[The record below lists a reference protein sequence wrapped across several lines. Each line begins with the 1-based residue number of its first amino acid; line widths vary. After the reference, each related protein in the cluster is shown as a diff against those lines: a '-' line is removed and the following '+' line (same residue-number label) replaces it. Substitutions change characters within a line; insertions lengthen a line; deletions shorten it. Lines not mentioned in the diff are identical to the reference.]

1 MPFMLHD
8 HHIIPALAFIVLF
21 AIWSN
26 VLYFYSHG
34 GGSSHHHMMGVQQT
48 TNDEY
53 LLMTKDLLTQQQM
66 QPLKRQEDERA
77 AQKVTPNMEGDASST
92 TERIIDSKGG
102 ILLPPSSYRSESNV
116 FRQVL
121 KRSQHFQTQCQ
132 TSLLPHHLGQIQPK
146 DFDTGVPPLP
156 EYGIQQAL
164 SEWLQQLEENNN
176 AADSNDPEEETPP
189 RKNNNDNDYP
199 MCQLPPPKECD
210 VHQFTIILMSHTV
223 SDDERLSKLH
233 RGIKTLSSWDI
244 TGEIIL
250 VWNNL
255 QSVLNQC
262 SKQQC
267 SDLLSWDQDPHH
279 KLRIFYALEQKHVKL
294 ENNLLNRY
302 HPIIQP
308 QNEAVVYFDDDG
320 PFHSRLAM
328 EVGFELW
335 KRNSDVQIGSMAR
348 NIRFPSKRMD
358 DLQNKASDL
367 AATLYMD
374 RNWRLGVHPYDDE
387 EMRRWLDL
395 GHETVVVEEAE
406 EEEEEERDSN
416 DTYQSHGYPKFTPI
430 CQNETGDVVEYNYFV
445 FPNFKA
451 HMSLPSGSILHR
463 DFLCF
468 VWHPVFEELRQY
480 ILKHPTHPDDM
491 TISTLV
497 SHLTGKAL
505 RTFPKTVRN
514 NRKDGGGDQREKQ
527 QRRRL
532 LQSGLRHEMVR
543 KKSRNEHDDKVVE
556 VEDDLD
562 DENEFLGNDELQLLQ
577 SRRRRLLWQQKDWG
591 NMREEAIG
599 SIVGYF
605 GSINPGSVGWCA
617 GTHYQEKA
625 EGKGNMR
632 YNCFNEKPPDVS
644 QIPWMNE
651 GGIGYDEC

>member
-1 MPFMLHD
+1 MPFLIHD

-34 GGSSHHHMMGVQQT
+34 GGSHHHIIEMQQK
-48 TNDEY
+48 DDSI
-53 LLMTKDLLTQQQM
+53 LLPKDLLLEPQKQQKEE
-66 QPLKRQEDERA
+66 LLVVQEEVQAVA
-77 AQKVTPNMEGDASST
+77 AVRPS
-92 TERIIDSKGG
+92 
-102 ILLPPSSYRSESNV
+102 PSSSIQYGQGRSGSDGIIGKEEDPPTPGVVVVNNHANKNISSYNYRSETNV

-121 KRSQHFQTQCQ
+121 KRSQHFQYQCQ
-132 TSLLPHHLGQIQPK
+132 TSLLPHHLGQVQPK

-156 EYGIQQAL
+156 EYGIQKAL
-164 SEWLQQLEENNN
+164 LQWLEKEQQQQQQEKGQ
-176 AADSNDPEEETPP
+176 D
-189 RKNNNDNDYP
+189 RDYP
-199 MCQLPPPKECD
+199 TCQLPPSRECN
-210 VHQFTIILMSHTV
+210 VQQFTIILMSHTV

-233 RGIKTLSSWDI
+233 RGIQTLSSWDI

-255 QSVLNQC
+255 HHVLEEEHCPKRQC
-262 SKQQC
+262 R
-267 SDLLSWDQDPHH
+267 DLLSWDQDPHH
-279 KLRIFYALEQKHVKL
+279 KLRIFYALEQDGVTL

-302 HPIIQP
+302 HPTIQP
-308 QNEAVVYFDDDG
+308 KHEAVVYFDDDG
-320 PFHSRLAM
+320 PFHTRLAM

-348 NIRFPSKRMD
+348 NIRFPSKRMN
-358 DLQNKASDL
+358 DLQNVASDL
-367 AATLYMD
+367 AAKLYMD
-374 RNWRLGVHPYDDE
+374 GDWRLGVHPYDGEEIKLWEDHIEKEIEDE
-387 EMRRWLDL
+387 EK
-395 GHETVVVEEAE
+395 EEGQ
-406 EEEEEERDSN
+406 
-416 DTYQSHGYPKFTPI
+416 YQSHGYPEFTPI
-430 CQNETGDVVEYNYFV
+430 CQKETGDVVEYNYFV

-468 VWHPVFEELRQY
+468 VWHPAFEELREY

-505 RTFPKTVRN
+505 RTFPKTVKSGRN
-514 NRKDGGGDQREKQ
+514 VAG
-527 QRRRL
+527 RRL
-532 LQSGLRHEMVR
+532 LETGLRRNSMVEDER
-543 KKSRNEHDDKVVE
+543 WDEHDHEKEEKSVE
-556 VEDDLD
+556 
-562 DENEFLGNDELQLLQ
+562 ENEFRNEKVDINYP
-577 SRRRRLLWQQKDWG
+577 RRRLLWQQKDWG

-617 GTHYQEKA
+617 GTEYQEKA
-625 EGKGNMR
+625 EGRGNMR
-632 YNCFNEKPPDVS
+632 YNCFNERPPDVS

-651 GGIGYDEC
+651 GGFGHDEC